1 MPSILATLWT
11 VVSRW
16 GKRLNIQILKFHRP
30 RFLNGARSL
39 FPNSQT
45 SFLLLSSLPGLSRA
59 DNETISTTP
68 KPTQPNVLFIVA
80 DDLGGCLSMFESVH
94 FILGRMERCILAQS
108 EHPQPNS
115 RAASRL
121 RSPAG
126 PVLRAAHLLPKQGRH
141 DDRQVPVQGGKA
153 AHVHQAPHANGHPG
167 QRALDARLLQEG
179 GLHDS
184 RHWEMASRVLSPE
197 LYTNISRI

>member
-1 MPSILATLWT
+1 M
-11 VVSRW
+11 
-16 GKRLNIQILKFHRP
+16 KIQIVKCHRP

-39 FPNSQT
+39 FPSSQT

-80 DDLGGCLSMFESVH
+80 DDLGGCLSMLESVH

-126 PVLRAAHLLPKQGRH
+126 PVLRAAHMLPKQGCH

-153 AHVHQAPHANGHPG
+153 AHVHQAPHANGHPR